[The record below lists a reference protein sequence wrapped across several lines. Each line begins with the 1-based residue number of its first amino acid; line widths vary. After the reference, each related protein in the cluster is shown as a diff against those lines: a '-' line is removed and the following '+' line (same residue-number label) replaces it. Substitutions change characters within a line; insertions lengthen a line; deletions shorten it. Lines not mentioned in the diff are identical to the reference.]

1 MTGAGADRPQA
12 GVGLKPQH
20 VAQILADRP
29 ALGFFEIHA
38 ENYMGAGGGPHR
50 HLAAI
55 RERYPLSIHGV
66 GLSLG
71 GAADLDRDHLDRLAA
86 LVRRYD
92 PMLVSEHL
100 AWSSHDGHYL
110 NDLLPLAYTAASLD
124 RVAGHVDHVQSVLGR
139 RILLENPST
148 YLGFADSTIDE
159 VQFLTEVARRTG
171 CGLLL
176 DVNNVYVS
184 CVNLRRD
191 SAAYLARFPLEL
203 VGEIHLAGHASRRDA
218 GGGALLIDAHDRPV
232 AEPVWDLYRAVIART
247 GRIPTLIERDADIPA
262 WPDLL
267 AEADRA
273 DRHMATVRGGA
284 LAVAC

>member
-1 MTGAGADRPQA
+1 MRADPSHA

-20 VAQILADRP
+20 VARILSDRP
-29 ALGFFEIHA
+29 ALGFFEVHA
-38 ENYMGAGGGPHR
+38 ENYMGAGGPPHR

-55 RERYPLSIHGV
+55 RERYPLSVHGV

-71 GAADLDRDHLDRLAA
+71 GAGDLDRAHLTRLAA
-86 LVRRYD
+86 LVRRHD
-92 PMLVSEHL
+92 PLLVSEHL
-100 AWSSHDGHYL
+100 AWSSHGGHFL

-124 RVAGHVDHVQSVLGR
+124 RVAEHVDQVQAALGR

-148 YLGFADSTIDE
+148 YLAFADSAIDE
-159 VQFLTEVARRTG
+159 VVFLTEVARRTG

-176 DVNNVYVS
+176 DVNNIYVS
-184 CVNLRRD
+184 CTNHRRD
-191 SAAYLARFPLEL
+191 PAAYLARFPFEL
-203 VGEIHLAGHASRRDA
+203 VGEIHLAGYAPRTDS

-247 GRIPTLIERDADIPA
+247 GPIPTLIERDADIPA

-267 AEADRA
+267 AEAERA
-273 DRHMATVRGGA
+273 DREMAMIREGVH
-284 LAVAC
+284 AVAC